1 MFGKAD
7 TAARRIQLDGRGF
20 DRPVCTIASVGAGGE
35 PAAMRL
41 RSCDIVPRRKV
52 PLPGVR
58 RRQDLFS
65 SNDPCRHKAR
75 TKHSPNLE
83 VNMKFCFRMLLP
95 LVLVGCATVTPIVMP
110 DGRRGMSIDC
120 TGESSWAGCYQK
132 AGQMC
137 PAGYEVISKDGDV
150 GNKVAVGT
158 RDGFSSSQIASR
170 AMLVVCMG

>member
-1 MFGKAD
+1 M
-7 TAARRIQLDGRGF
+7 
-20 DRPVCTIASVGAGGE
+20 
-35 PAAMRL
+35 
-41 RSCDIVPRRKV
+41 
-52 PLPGVR
+52 PGVR
-58 RRQDLFS
+58 RGQDMFS
-65 SNDPCRHKAR
+65 RMTPADTRLVQNIPL
-75 TKHSPNLE
+75 TLE
-83 VNMKFCFRMLLP
+83 VSMKFCIRMLLP
-95 LVLVGCATVTPIVMP
+95 IVLVGCAAATPIVMP

-170 AMLVVCMG
+170 AMLVVCTG